1 MGFLNP
7 FFLAAAAVVAVPLI
21 LHLFHRHELRRIPFP
36 ALRYLLR
43 ATRDHARTIRIRQLL
58 LLLLR
63 VAICLLLVLA
73 GSRLYWRGAGGT
85 HQPTALAIVLDN
97 SLSSGLV
104 QGEQRVLD
112 QLKALA
118 LETLDEAGPEDRIW
132 VMRAGEPWDVAVPGS
147 RIEARARVLETQ
159 VSGGRGDLVEALER
173 AGALV
178 SAAQL
183 EEGEVQLLSDL
194 QATAFPRDGPVTLPA
209 DVRLLVYEPPSSEED
224 NRYLREVRIGGGLAP
239 MANERSQVSI
249 AVGGADEAG
258 DTLALRLVADGRTVG
273 ATTITAG
280 SEALLAVGPFAGGLV
295 SGYAEI
301 DPDALRGDDRRFFS
315 VAVRPPVRVSLRG
328 EGGFFFEQAIAV
340 LARAGRARLTP
351 DAGVQVV
358 VSVGGQ
364 GLDARP
370 AGSAVVVAPPSDGA
384 MLPAL
389 NRQLLLA
396 EIPWRYESAGA
407 AGETGV
413 AASRLP
419 VSFDEVRIRR
429 RYRLVAN
436 GEEAAGQIQA
446 ALDSGDP
453 WIVTG
458 TTLDGPYLL
467 LGSPVDAEATSL
479 AVSAPMLPLVEWMVS
494 RWPFQGGG
502 GAFTVGDVLAIP
514 DGVTAVADAAG
525 EVTPAGPGAQVV
537 ARAPGL
543 YRLLAGDS
551 LVRQVAV
558 NPPEA
563 ESVLDRVAEDAL
575 GSRLGD
581 DFDLAGAS
589 SWRRSVFASRQ
600 GTELW
605 RWLLVAVLALLI
617 AESRVAATGR
627 RAHPPGGATFPD
639 TRDGSSSAGPFPSAG

>member
-7 FFLAAAAVVAVPLI
+7 LFLAAAAVVAVPLI

-85 HQPTALAIVLDN
+85 HQPTALVIILDN

-104 QGEQRVLD
+104 QGEQRMLD
-112 QLKALA
+112 RLKALA

-132 VMRAGEPWDVAVPGS
+132 VVRAGEPWDVAVPGS
-147 RIEARARVLETQ
+147 QVEARARVLQTQ
-159 VSGGRGDLVEALER
+159 VSGARGDLAGALER

-178 SAAQL
+178 SAAPL
-183 EEGEVQLLSDL
+183 DEAEIQLLSDL
-194 QATAFPRDGPVTLPA
+194 QATAFPDAVPVAIPA
-209 DVRLLVYEPPSSEED
+209 DARLLVYQPPSSAED
-224 NRYLREVRIGGGLAP
+224 NRYLREVLVGGGLAP

-249 AVGGADEAG
+249 AVGGTEEGA
-258 DTLALRLVADGRTVG
+258 DTLAVRLVAGGRTVG

-280 SEALLAVGPFAGGLV
+280 AEALLDVGPFAGGVV

-301 DPDALRGDDRRFFS
+301 DPDALRGDDRRYFS
-315 VAVRPPVRVSLRG
+315 VSVRPPVGVSLRG
-328 EGGFFFEQAIAV
+328 DGGFFLEQAIEV
-340 LARAGRARLTP
+340 LTRAGRAQPTP
-351 DAGVQVV
+351 DAAAQVV
-358 VSVGGQ
+358 VSVGGE

-370 AGSAVVVAPPSDGA
+370 GGTAAVVVPPSDAA

-396 EIPWRYESAGA
+396 EIPWRYESEPD
-407 AGETGV
+407 AGEMAV
-413 AASRLP
+413 ADSRLP
-419 VSFDEVRIRR
+419 VDLDEVRIRR

-436 GEEAAGQIQA
+436 GEEEAGLVQA
-446 ALDSGDP
+446 TLDSGEP

-458 TTLDGPYLL
+458 AAPGGPYLL

-494 RWPFQGGG
+494 RWPFQSGGRS
-502 GAFTVGDVLAIP
+502 FNVGDALPIP
-514 DGVTAVADAAG
+514 DGITAVAGPGGEVTAV
-525 EVTPAGPGAQVV
+525 GPGARAV

-543 YRLLAGDS
+543 HRLLAGDS
-551 LVRQVAV
+551 LVQQVAV

-563 ESVLDRVAEDAL
+563 ESILEPIGDGAL
-575 GSRLGD
+575 GAVLGD
-581 DFDLAGAS
+581 EFDRADSS
-589 SWRRSVFASRQ
+589 SWRRSIFASRQ
-600 GTELW
+600 GTEVW
-605 RWLLVAVLALLI
+605 RWLLAAVLALLL

-627 RAHPPGGATFPD
+627 DARSQGAATGPGSRG
-639 TRDGSSSAGPFPSAG
+639 RSASGPLPGVG

>member
-7 FFLAAAAVVAVPLI
+7 LFLAAAAVVAVPLI

-58 LLLLR
+58 LLFLR

-73 GSRLYWRGAGGT
+73 GSRLFWRGAGGT
-85 HQPTALAIVLDN
+85 HQPTALVIILDN

-112 QLKALA
+112 RLKALA

-147 RIEARARVLETQ
+147 AVEARARVLETQ
-159 VSGGRGDLVEALER
+159 VSSGRGDLVAALER

-178 SAAQL
+178 SAAPL
-183 EEGEVQLLSDL
+183 EETEIQLLSDL
-194 QATAFPRDGPVTLPA
+194 QATAFPGETPVALPA
-209 DVRLLVYEPPSSEED
+209 DTRLLVYEPPSVPAR
-224 NRYLREVRIGGGLAP
+224 NQYVREVLVGGGLAP
-239 MANERSQVSI
+239 MANERSQVSV
-249 AVGGADEAG
+249 AVRGTTDAG
-258 DTLALRLVADGRTVG
+258 DTLAVRLVAGGRTVG

-280 SEALLAVGPFAGGLV
+280 SEALLNVGPFTGGVV

-301 DPDALRGDDRRFFS
+301 DPDALRGDDRHYYS
-315 VAVRPPVRVSLRG
+315 VSVRPPARVSLQG
-328 EGGFFFEQAIAV
+328 EDDFFIEQAIEV
-340 LARAGRARLTP
+340 LMRAGRARL
-351 DAGVQVV
+351 ASNGAAQVLV
-358 VSVGGQ
+358 TVGGA
-364 GLDARP
+364 GLDSRP
-370 AGSAVVVAPPSDGA
+370 NGSAAIVAPPTDGA

-389 NRQLLLA
+389 NRLLLLA
-396 EIPWRYESAGA
+396 GIPWRYESQDG

-413 AASRLP
+413 AESLLP
-419 VSFDEVRIRR
+419 VDMDQVRIRR

-436 GEEAAGQIQA
+436 GEEAAGRVLA
-446 ALDSGDP
+446 TLDSGEP

-458 TTLDGPYLL
+458 AAPGGPYLL
-467 LGSPVDAEATSL
+467 LGSPVDAQATSL

-494 RWPFQGGG
+494 RWPFQSEDRS
-502 GAFTVGDVLAIP
+502 FTVGDALPVP
-514 DGVTAVADAAG
+514 DGVTAVMDATG
-525 EVTPAGPGAQVV
+525 EVAPVGGVQPV

-551 LVRQVAV
+551 LVQQVAV

-563 ESVLDRVAEDAL
+563 ESVLERVADGTL
-575 GSRLGD
+575 GARLGD
-581 DFDLAGAS
+581 DHDRADAS
-589 SWRRSVFASRQ
+589 SWRRSIFASRQ

-605 RWLLVAVLALLI
+605 RWLLVAALVLLLV
-617 AESRVAATGR
+617 ESRVAATGR
-627 RAHPPGGATFPD
+627 RPD
-639 TRDGSSSAGPFPSAG
+639 SRRDAAGPAVRGPSPTGPLPRSG